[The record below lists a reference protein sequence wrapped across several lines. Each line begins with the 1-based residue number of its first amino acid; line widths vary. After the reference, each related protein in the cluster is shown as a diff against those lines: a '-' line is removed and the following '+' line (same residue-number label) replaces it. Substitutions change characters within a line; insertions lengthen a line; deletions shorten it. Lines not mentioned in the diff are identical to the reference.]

1 MLYLVQL
8 PGSGNP
14 TTYTALKTYL
24 HRVLYNNPNETWEKP
39 HKNANDH
46 FKGETEFNAD
56 NKAASRA
63 LHKTKTIL

>member
-63 LHKTKTIL
+63 LHKTKTTL